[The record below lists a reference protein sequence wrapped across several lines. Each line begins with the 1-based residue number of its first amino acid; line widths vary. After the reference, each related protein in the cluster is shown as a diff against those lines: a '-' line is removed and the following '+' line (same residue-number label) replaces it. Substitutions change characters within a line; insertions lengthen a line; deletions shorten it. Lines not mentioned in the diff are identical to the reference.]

1 MPSTRR
7 GRAAV
12 REFMWGAAAAALYL
26 RAVAYT
32 WPLAPVRILYEG
44 EAPPLPYR
52 WVHPPAELS
61 RDNQPPEF
69 GAGRIAFSPQGSQST
84 SIVTDDGQAGVIFR
98 FGAIAP
104 RTGATSAQVKVVPL
118 DPAPLPRPP
127 SGLRLDGNA
136 YRVDATY
143 NTGEPIVLR
152 IPMTAVL
159 RYPRHATMLLRL
171 TGETWTALDAHI
183 VPGSLQIFAGTD
195 RVGVFAAAGPAGPP
209 PAAWIGYAVAA
220 AAVLGAAAAIAARRL
235 RARRRDV
242 GGTPA

>member
-1 MPSTRR
+1 

-12 REFMWGAAAAALYL
+12 RELMWGLATASLHL
-26 RAVAYT
+26 PAVAYT
-32 WPLAPVRILYEG
+32 WPLAPIRILYEG

-52 WVHPPAELS
+52 WVHPPAELAQ
-61 RDNQPPEF
+61 DNQPPQS
-69 GAGRIAFSPQGSQST
+69 GAGQISLTPQGSQST

-98 FGAIAP
+98 FGAITP

-159 RYPRHATMLLRL
+159 RYPRHATMLLRS
-171 TGETWTALDAHI
+171 EER
-183 VPGSLQIFAGTD
+183 
-195 RVGVFAAAGPAGPP
+195 RVGTG
-209 PAAWIGYAVAA
+209 W
-220 AAVLGAAAAIAARRL
+220 R
-235 RARRRDV
+235 
-242 GGTPA
+242 

>member
-1 MPSTRR
+1 MQPTHK

-12 REFMWGAAAAALYL
+12 RGFMWGLAAAALYL
-26 RAVAYT
+26 VAVAYT
-32 WPLAPVRILYEG
+32 WPLAPIRILYEG

-98 FGAIAP
+98 FGAIAS
-104 RTGATSAQVKVVPL
+104 RAGATSVQAKVVPL
-118 DPAPLPRPP
+118 DPGTLPRPP
-127 SGLRLDGNA
+127 SGLRVDGNA

-143 NTGEPIVLR
+143 NTGEPVVLSM
-152 IPMTAVL
+152 PMTVVL

-171 TGETWTALDAHI
+171 AGETWTTLDAHI

-195 RVGVFAAAGPAGPP
+195 HAGVFAAVGPAGPP
-209 PAAWIGYAVAA
+209 PAVWIGYAVAA
-220 AAVLGAAAAIAARRL
+220 AAVLGAAAAVAARL
-235 RARRRDV
+235 MRARRRDV
-242 GGTPA
+242 RDKPA

>member
-26 RAVAYT
+26 GAVAYT

-52 WVHPPAELS
+52 WVHPPAALS
-61 RDNQPPEF
+61 QDNQPPES
-69 GAGRIAFSPQGSQST
+69 GAGQIALSPQGSQST

-171 TGETWTALDAHI
+171 AGETWTTLDAHI

-195 RVGVFAAAGPAGPP
+195 HAGVFAAVGPAGPP
-209 PAAWIGYAVAA
+209 PAM
-220 AAVLGAAAAIAARRL
+220 RRM
-235 RARRRDV
+235 RKNQTIPKTSRK
-242 GGTPA
+242 GMSGNT